1 MRPLAVL
8 LGIVTGSAVAVAVA
22 LGMTAV
28 VFLFLPEYHARI
40 DPERLPLLRGL
51 AWSWSMALIGAAGFI
66 GELRSRPWRRG
77 PQLLLLAM
85 LLLLGW
91 IYWPR

>member
-8 LGIVTGSAVAVAVA
+8 LGIVMGSAVAVAVA

-28 VFLFLPEYHARI
+28 VFLLLPEYHARI
-40 DPERLPLLRGL
+40 DPERAALYHGL
-51 AWSWSMALIGAAGFI
+51 AWSWSLAAVGAAAFA
-66 GELRSRPWRRG
+66 GELRRRRWRRL
-77 PQLLLLAM
+77 PQLLLLVLVVA
-85 LLLLGW
+85 LAW

>member
-8 LGIVTGSAVAVAVA
+8 LGIVMGSSIAVAVS

-28 VFLFLPEYHARI
+28 VFLLLPEYQQRI
-40 DPERLPLLRGL
+40 DPERVPLYRGL
-51 AWSWSMALIGAAGFI
+51 AWSWSLAATAAAAVI
-66 GELRSRPWRRG
+66 GEVRARTWRRR
-77 PQLLLLAM
+77 PQYLLLALV
-85 LLLLGW
+85 LLLAW

>member
-8 LGIVTGSAVAVAVA
+8 LGIVMGSSIAVAVS

-28 VFLFLPEYHARI
+28 VFLLLPEYHAQI
-40 DPERLPLLRGL
+40 DPERGPLLRGL
-51 AWSWSMALIGAAGFI
+51 VWSWSLAALAAAAFI
-66 GELRSRPWRRG
+66 GELRARRWRRA
-77 PQLLLLAM
+77 PQALLLALV
-85 LLLLGW
+85 LLLAW

>member
-22 LGMTAV
+22 LAMTAV

-40 DPERLPLLRGL
+40 DPERLALYHGL
-51 AWSWSMALIGAAGFI
+51 AWS
-66 GELRSRPWRRG
+66 
-77 PQLLLLAM
+77 
-85 LLLLGW
+85 
-91 IYWPR
+91 

>member
-8 LGIVTGSAVAVAVA
+8 LGIVMGSSIAVAVS

-28 VFLFLPEYHARI
+28 VFLLLPEYHLRI
-40 DPERLPLLRGL
+40 EPERAALYRGL
-51 AWSWSMALIGAAGFI
+51 AWSWSIAGVAAAAFI
-66 GELRSRPWRRG
+66 GEVRSLPWKRL
-77 PQLLLLAM
+77 PQSLLLALLLL
-85 LLLLGW
+85 LSW